1 MKRVQALKALAGLG
15 DPLIC
20 NLGYASREL
29 YHTADRPSNFY
40 MMGSMGLASS
50 IGLGL
55 ALARPGRVLAVDG
68 DGSVLM
74 NLGGLSTI
82 AHFGPPNLV
91 VVILDNAVH
100 GSTGNQPSHTALGT
114 DLAEVARASGVASVA
129 RVDNVPDLMT
139 TVEEVQG
146 PAVILAR
153 VDEGNEDVP
162 VVGLAPPAVRDR
174 FMQHLERLID
184 QAG

>member
-1 MKRVQALKALAGLG
+1 MKRVEALEALAGLG
-15 DPLIC
+15 DPLVC

-29 YHTADRPSNFY
+29 YHAADRPSNFY

-55 ALARPGRVLAVDG
+55 ALARRRRVLAVDG

-74 NLGGLSTI
+74 NLGGLSTL

-129 RVDNVPDLMT
+129 RVNRVPDLLAA
-139 TVEEVQG
+139 VRSARG
-146 PAVILAR
+146 PAVVLAQ
-153 VDEGNEDVP
+153 VEEGNEDVP
-162 VVGLAPPAVRDR
+162 TVPLAPPALRDR
-174 FMQHLERLID
+174 FMAHLEE
-184 QAG
+184 G

>member
-1 MKRVQALKALAGLG
+1 MRRAEALEALAGLG

-29 YHTADRPSNFY
+29 FHAADRPSNFY

-55 ALARPGRVLAVDG
+55 ALARGRRVLAVDG

-100 GSTGNQPSHTALGT
+100 GSTGNQPSPTALGT

-129 RVDNVPDLMT
+129 RVDRVSDLLRA
-139 TVEEVQG
+139 VQEAQG

-153 VDEGNEDVP
+153 VYEGNEDVP
-162 VVGLAPPAVRDR
+162 VVPLAAPALRDR
-174 FMQHLERLID
+174 FMAHLEGL
-184 QAG
+184 